1 MLLKNAR
8 VFLPDGSFAQADIRT
23 EGGVIAEV
31 GPRLHGDGEDLT
43 GLTVIPGLC
52 DIHTHGCVGGD
63 WSRSGVE
70 DYRRMT
76 RYYAANGITSVCA
89 ATMSLPEARLRDAMA
104 RLGAFIGMPRDSTS
118 GAAVRGINME
128 GPFFSKEKCGA
139 QAPENLREPSAAFF
153 EEMQAAAGGQ
163 IRICDFAPELPGAAA
178 FIDAERGKVVLSLAH
193 TAAGYETAC
202 RAIERGAGHVTH
214 LYNAMTP
221 FTHRAPGVVGAAFD
235 SSVTAELI
243 ADGVHLHPAV
253 VRVTFRML
261 KGRAVLISDSME
273 ACGMP
278 DGVYELGG
286 QEVIVRDGRALL
298 RDGTI
303 AGSCTNQFE
312 CMVRAIRFGVPEGEA
327 VMAATGT
334 PARVVGLEKHIGSI
348 APGREADLVVVD
360 GEYHIRRVYIGGREF
375 GG

>member
-1 MLLKNAR
+1 MLLQNAR
-8 VFLPDGSFAQADIRT
+8 VFLPDGSFAQADILS

-31 GPRLHGDGEDLT
+31 GPHLPGDGEDLA

-63 WSRSGVE
+63 WSRGGAE
-70 DYRRMT
+70 DYRRML
-76 RYYAANGITSVCA
+76 RYYAANGVTSVCA
-89 ATMSLPEARLRDAMA
+89 ATMSLPETPLREAMA
-104 RLGAFIGMPRDSTS
+104 RLGAFIGAERDSLS
-118 GAAVRGINME
+118 GAAMCGINME
-128 GPFFSKEKCGA
+128 GPFFSGEKCGA
-139 QAPENLREPSAAFF
+139 QDPENLREPSATFF
-153 EEMQAAAGGQ
+153 EEMQAAAGGH
-163 IRICDFAPELPGAAA
+163 ILLCDFAPELPGADA
-178 FIDAERGKVVLSLAH
+178 FLAAERGKVVLSLAH
-193 TAAGYETAC
+193 TAADYETAR
-202 RAIERGAGHVTH
+202 RAIEAGAGHVTH

-235 SSVTAELI
+235 SPVTAELI
-243 ADGVHLHPAV
+243 ADGVHVDPAA

-261 KGRAVLISDSME
+261 GGRAVLISDSME

-286 QEVIVRDGRALL
+286 QEVFVRGGRALL

-303 AGSCTNQFE
+303 AGSCTNLFT
-312 CMVRAIRFGVPEGEA
+312 CMVRAIRFGVPECDA

-334 PARVVGLEKHIGSI
+334 PARVIGLEKHIGSI
-348 APGREADLVVVD
+348 APGRKADLVVVD
-360 GEYHIRRVYIGGREF
+360 GDYHIRRVYTGGREF